1 MELRK
6 IYFSLLNRI
15 FCDALDPTESIEE
28 FLKQVLGEKTRVEQI
43 HPPPYFMCTTTRV
56 DVEPGQ
62 VKLVRYVE
70 TLVASDCSKFVH
82 RYTVE
87 VIQLFWTSDN

>member
-1 MELRK
+1 MLIVILLCTGKSLAELRK

-28 FLKQVLGEKTRVEQI
+28 FLKQALGEKTRVEQL

-70 TLVASDCSKFVH
+70 TPLVIVQSSCTD
-82 RYTVE
+82 
-87 VIQLFWTSDN
+87 IQ